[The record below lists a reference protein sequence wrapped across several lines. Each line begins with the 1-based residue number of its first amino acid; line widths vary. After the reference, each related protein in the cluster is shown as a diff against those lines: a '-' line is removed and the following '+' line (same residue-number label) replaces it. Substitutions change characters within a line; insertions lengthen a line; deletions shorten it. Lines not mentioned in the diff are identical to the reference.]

1 METGAGPSGREMVAS
16 EKADGQAF
24 RGHKR
29 GHLLPGHP
37 EQIGIIRSVLL
48 KKKNK
53 KNLLELLFGGNRTFE
68 P

>member
-48 KKKNK
+48 KKKKQK
-53 KNLLELLFGGNRTFE
+53 K
-68 P
+68 PA